1 MTSTTFTA
9 LCHRL
14 LTAACGLLA
23 LTLAPHAAAQ
33 DDAAAARLAA
43 ILAKTTSLSAEVEQL
58 VLDQDGREVQET
70 QVLLEMRKPASFRWE
85 VREPWEELTVTDG
98 DLIWRHEP
106 DLEQVTIRRFDD
118 ALDRTPAM
126 LLNADAATIAETYE
140 VTAASGEGGGLTRFI
155 LHPRQP
161 DSLFERLSL
170 TFSGDELLDMH
181 IEDSLGQR
189 TSLAFRSLQRNLSL
203 PDARF
208 RFEIPPGVDVID
220 TVGIS
225 GRN

>member
-1 MTSTTFTA
+1 MTITTFTA
-9 LCHRL
+9 FFRRL
-14 LTAACGLLA
+14 LPAACGVGVLVF
-23 LTLAPHAAAQ
+23 APIAAAQ
-33 DDAAAARLAA
+33 GDAAASLAA
-43 ILAKTTSLSAEVEQL
+43 ILARTSSLSAEVEQL
-58 VLDQDGREVQET
+58 VLDQDGREVQES

-140 VTAASGEGGGLTRFI
+140 VTAAAAEAGGITRFI

-170 TFSGDELLDMH
+170 TFSGEELLDMH

>member
-1 MTSTTFTA
+1 GF
-9 LCHRL
+9 
-14 LTAACGLLA
+14 
-23 LTLAPHAAAQ
+23 
-33 DDAAAARLAA
+33 
-43 ILAKTTSLSAEVEQL
+43 
-58 VLDQDGREVQET
+58 DG
-70 QVLLEMRKPASFRWE
+70 
-85 VREPWEELTVTDG
+85 
-98 DLIWRHEP
+98 
-106 DLEQVTIRRFDD
+106 
-118 ALDRTPAM
+118 ALDRPPAM

-140 VTAASGEGGGLTRFI
+140 VTAAAAEEGGITRFI

-170 TFSGDELLDMH
+170 TFSGEELLDMH